1 MPTKIRAKHYEQAL
15 AANKKFQRFFFIQ
28 RADAIEEKDDRTVDV
43 IFSSD
48 EVVEMWFGS
57 EQLLHGKDNVDLSY
71 FNSKMSPL
79 LIDHR
84 RSSDYQIGVIESAF
98 VDGKNGFAKVRFG
111 ESARADEYFK
121 DVTSGIR
128 SCISV
133 GYLVKEWEVQ
143 NFNTKDETWVATKW
157 TPREISFVTFPADDT
172 VGVVRSERSDFIFEL
187 LNEEDEDVLIRSQLE
202 DEQGTT
208 ETGEEGGGRE
218 TPEQRQTPTG
228 TGGGSPQSREEGSE
242 GGEPEETEG
251 GEGEG
256 AQDSGTEGGESG
268 EGRGAAQV
276 GAGDGYGAQA
286 HQIFEMARQLNLP
299 DERAYEAVQRQQP
312 FSEFAMEV
320 TKELT
325 NARVNDNGEIELDEE
340 ARYEGTQVEE
350 KDAQEFR
357 ISHLIA
363 GEHPEIGRDKA
374 GGFEREICQEEAQ
387 KREEAGMSTQ
397 GFAIP
402 GSIVSR
408 SARHHQKRALARILK
423 HRDMQTRTTLMAS
436 VDATAGHLIDS
447 ELRPEALIEWLYGE
461 FAVSR
466 AATWLMDAKGNIA
479 IPKQSGRTVATWG
492 AETDIATESNPT
504 YELLSLSPKELKVLT
519 PFTKTFAIQASVDA
533 ENIVRRNIMRGL
545 GESLDTALLY
555 GTGTNEQIKGV
566 SQIDEIKKAASP
578 AQRID
583 YSKTDGITYANC
595 LDGVEKI
602 GTKNAAGPGMEWIT
616 SWAFWKQAMGTAM
629 LTNGSVPIWHEGRV
643 TDFMATQTS
652 QVKQGKVG
660 TVANAD
666 HAFIAN
672 WIHLL
677 VAMWG
682 GADLVVDPFT
692 LADKGMIRV
701 VGFYRVDS
709 AFAHDEAFVLL
720 QRTA

>member
-1 MPTKIRAKHYEQAL
+1 MPQKIRAKHYEQAL
-15 AANKKFQRFFFIQ
+15 AGNKKFQRFFLIE
-28 RADAIEEKDDRTVDV
+28 RAEAIEEKDDRTVDV

-48 EVVEMWFGS
+48 EDVDMWFGT
-57 EQLLHGKDNVDLSY
+57 EQLLHGKDNVDLSF

-84 RSSDYQIGVIESAF
+84 RSSDSQIGVVETAS
-98 VDGKNGFAKVRFG
+98 VDGKQGLATVRFG
-111 ESARADEYFK
+111 ESAKADEYYK
-121 DVTSGIR
+121 DVVSGIR

-133 GYLVKEWEVQ
+133 GYFVQEWEVQ
-143 NFNTKDETWVATKW
+143 DYDTKNEKWIATKW

-172 VGVVRSERSDFIFEL
+172 VGVIRSERSDYIFEL
-187 LNEEDEDVLIRSQLE
+187 LNEEDEDVLIRGQLE
-202 DEQGTT
+202 EEQGKAG
-208 ETGEEGGGRE
+208 TGEEGSERS
-218 TPEQRQTPTG
+218 TPDDKQTPTG

-242 GGEPEETEG
+242 GGEPENSEGGEEGRQDTGTEG
-251 GEGEG
+251 GDGEGEG
-256 AQDSGTEGGESG
+256 RAK
-268 EGRGAAQV
+268 A
-276 GAGDGYGAQA
+276 GAGDGYGTQA

-299 DERAYEAVQRQQP
+299 DERAYEAVRKQQP

-325 NARVNDNGEIELDEE
+325 NARVNANGEIEVDEE
-340 ARYEGTQVEE
+340 ARFEGTQVEE
-350 KDAQEFR
+350 KDAKEFR
-357 ISHLIA
+357 LTHLIA
-363 GEHPEIGRDKA
+363 GEHPDIGRDKA
-374 GGFEREICQEEAQ
+374 GGFEREICQEEFER
-387 KREEAGMSTQ
+387 REAAGMSTQ
-397 GFAIP
+397 GYAIP

-408 SARHHQKRALARILK
+408 SSRYHQQRALARILE
-423 HRDMQTRTTLMAS
+423 HRELQKRTTLMAS

-447 ELRPEALIEWLYGE
+447 ELRPEALIEFLYGE
-461 FAVSR
+461 FAASR
-466 AATWLMDAKGNIA
+466 AATWLMNAKGNIA
-479 IPKQSGRTVATWG
+479 IPKQNGRTVSAWG
-492 AETDIATESNPT
+492 AETDLATESNPT
-504 YELLSLSPKELKVLT
+504 YELLTLSPKELKVLT
-519 PFTKTFAIQASVDA
+519 PFTKTFAIQSSIDA
-533 ENIVRRNIMRGL
+533 ENLVRQGIMRGL

-555 GTGTNEQIKGV
+555 GTGTNGQIKGV
-566 SQIDEIKKAASP
+566 SQIDEIKKASNP

-629 LTNGSVPIWHEGRV
+629 LSNGSVPIWHDGRV

-652 QVKQGKVG
+652 QVKQGTVG

-672 WIHLL
+672 WMYLM

-682 GADLVVDPFT
+682 GSDLVVDPFT

-709 AFAHDEAFVLL
+709 AFAHDEAFVLF